1 MRMGGNV
8 RLAGARKTTGVRM
21 MHRSLLASGLLLVAI
36 ALSAQDED
44 ALVRGRKLFDSHC
57 ARCHNMGG
65 TGGEGPSLA
74 RPTLRHAAD
83 EEALVKVIQEGI
95 EGTDM
100 PGTWQISENEIRQIA
115 AYVRSL
121 GRVESTPLSGDRERG
136 RAVFE
141 GASGCG
147 SCHMVEG
154 EGGILGP
161 DLSDVGLRRGA
172 DYLRESLV
180 SPGAAVLPQ
189 YLQVRARTGSSQ
201 EVVGVRMNEDSFTI
215 QLRDLAGRIHSLS
228 KLELESL
235 EKAFGESLMPSY
247 GTELSASELE
257 DLVAYLASLRGEP

>member
-1 MRMGGNV
+1 MIR
-8 RLAGARKTTGVRM
+8 RC
-21 MHRSLLASGLLLVAI
+21 LLASGLLLLAFVS
-36 ALSAQDED
+36 SAQDE
-44 ALVRGRKLFDSHC
+44 ALLRGRKLFDSHC

-74 RPTLRHAAD
+74 RPTLRYAAD

-100 PGTWQISENEIRQIA
+100 PGAWQISGNEVRQIA

-121 GRVESTPLSGDRERG
+121 GRVESTPLPGDRERG
-136 RAVFE
+136 RDVFE

-147 SCHMVEG
+147 SCHIIEG
-154 EGGILGP
+154 QGGILGP

-180 SPGAAVLPQ
+180 SPDATIPER
-189 YLQVRARTGSSQ
+189 YLLVRAQTRAGE
-201 EVVGVRMNEDSFTI
+201 EVVGVRVNEDSFTI
-215 QLRDLAGRIHSLS
+215 QLRDQAGRIHSLS
-228 KLELESL
+228 KLELEDL

-247 GTELSASELE
+247 GSELSASELE
-257 DLVAYLASLRGEP
+257 NLIAYLASLRGEP

>member
-1 MRMGGNV
+1 MIR
-8 RLAGARKTTGVRM
+8 RC
-21 MHRSLLASGLLLVAI
+21 LLASGLLLLAFVS
-36 ALSAQDED
+36 SAQDE
-44 ALVRGRKLFDSHC
+44 ALLRGRKLFDSHC

-74 RPTLRHAAD
+74 RPTLRYAAD
-83 EEALVKVIQEGI
+83 EAALVKVIQEGI

-100 PGTWQISENEIRQIA
+100 PGAWQISGNEVRQIA

-121 GRVESTPLSGDRERG
+121 GRVESTPLPGDRERG
-136 RAVFE
+136 RHVFE

-154 EGGILGP
+154 QGGILGP

-180 SPGAAVLPQ
+180 SPDATIPER
-189 YLQVRARTGSSQ
+189 YLLVRAQTRAGE
-201 EVVGVRMNEDSFTI
+201 EVVGVRVNEDSFTI
-215 QLRDLAGRIHSLS
+215 QLRDQAGRIHSLS
-228 KLELESL
+228 KLELEDL

-247 GTELSASELE
+247 GSELRATELD
-257 DLVAYLASLRGEP
+257 DLIAYLASLRGER

>member
-1 MRMGGNV
+1 MIR
-8 RLAGARKTTGVRM
+8 RC
-21 MHRSLLASGLLLVAI
+21 LLASGLLLLAFVS
-36 ALSAQDED
+36 SAQDE
-44 ALVRGRKLFDSHC
+44 ALLRGRKLFDSHC

-74 RPTLRHAAD
+74 RPTLRYAAD

-100 PGTWQISENEIRQIA
+100 PGAWQISGNEVRQIA

-121 GRVESTPLSGDRERG
+121 GRVESTPLPGDRERG
-136 RAVFE
+136 RDVFE

-147 SCHMVEG
+147 SCHVVEG
-154 EGGILGP
+154 QGGILGP

-180 SPGAAVLPQ
+180 SPDATIPER
-189 YLQVRARTGSSQ
+189 YLLVRAQTRAGE
-201 EVVGVRMNEDSFTI
+201 EVVGVRVNEDSFTI
-215 QLRDLAGRIHSLS
+215 QLRDQAGRIHSLS
-228 KLELESL
+228 KLELEDL

-247 GTELSASELE
+247 GSELRATELD
-257 DLVAYLASLRGEP
+257 DLIAYLASLRGER

>member
-8 RLAGARKTTGVRM
+8 RLAGAGKTTGVRM
-21 MHRSLLASGLLLVAI
+21 IHRSLLASGLLLA
-36 ALSAQDED
+36 ALTSSAQEED
-44 ALVRGRKLFDSHC
+44 LLRGRKLFDSHC
-57 ARCHNMGG
+57 SRCHNMGG

-100 PGTWQISENEIRQIA
+100 PSTWQISENEVRQIA

-121 GRVESTPLSGDRERG
+121 GRVDSTPLPGDRERG
-136 RAVFE
+136 RALFE
-141 GASGCG
+141 GAGACQG
-147 SCHMVEG
+147 CHMVEG

-172 DYLRESLV
+172 DYLRESLL
-180 SPGAAVLPQ
+180 SPGAAISPQ
-189 YLQVRARTGSSQ
+189 FLQVRARTRAGQ
-201 EVVGVRMNEDSFTI
+201 EVAGVRVNEDSFTI
-215 QLRDLAGRIHSLS
+215 QLRDQAGRVHSLS
-228 KLELESL
+228 KLDLEEL
-235 EKAFGESLMPSY
+235 EKAFGESWMPSY
-247 GTELSASELE
+247 SSELSASELE

>member
-1 MRMGGNV
+1 MIR
-8 RLAGARKTTGVRM
+8 RC
-21 MHRSLLASGLLLVAI
+21 LLASGLLLLAFVS
-36 ALSAQDED
+36 SAQDE
-44 ALVRGRKLFDSHC
+44 ALLRGRKLFDSHC

-74 RPTLRHAAD
+74 RPTLPYAAD

-100 PGTWQISENEIRQIA
+100 PGAWQISGNEVRQIA

-121 GRVESTPLSGDRERG
+121 GRVESTPLPGDRERG
-136 RAVFE
+136 RDVFE

-147 SCHMVEG
+147 SCHIIEG
-154 EGGILGP
+154 QGGILGP

-180 SPGAAVLPQ
+180 SPGATIPER
-189 YLQVRARTGSSQ
+189 YLLVRAQTRAGE
-201 EVVGVRMNEDSFTI
+201 EVVGVRVNEDSFTI
-215 QLRDLAGRIHSLS
+215 QLRDQAGRIHSLS
-228 KLELESL
+228 KLELEDL

-247 GTELSASELE
+247 GSELRATELD
-257 DLVAYLASLRGEP
+257 DLIAYLASLRGER

>member
-1 MRMGGNV
+1 MIR
-8 RLAGARKTTGVRM
+8 RC
-21 MHRSLLASGLLLVAI
+21 LLAS
-36 ALSAQDED
+36 ALALFALATSAQDEN
-44 ALVRGRKLFDSHC
+44 LLRGRKLFDSHC

-74 RPTLRHAAD
+74 RPTLRYAAD

-100 PGTWQISENEIRQIA
+100 PGAWQISENEVRQIA

-121 GRVESTPLSGDRERG
+121 GRVESTPLPGDRERG
-136 RAVFE
+136 RDVFE

-147 SCHMVEG
+147 SCHVVEG
-154 EGGILGP
+154 KGGILGP

-180 SPGAAVLPQ
+180 SPDATIPER
-189 YLQVRARTGSSQ
+189 YLLVRAQTRAGE
-201 EVVGVRMNEDSFTI
+201 EVVGVRVNEDSFTI
-215 QLRDLAGRIHSLS
+215 QLRDQAGRIHSLS
-228 KLELESL
+228 KLELEDL

-247 GTELSASELE
+247 GSELRATELD
-257 DLVAYLASLRGEP
+257 DLIAYLASLRGER

>member
-1 MRMGGNV
+1 MIR
-8 RLAGARKTTGVRM
+8 RC
-21 MHRSLLASGLLLVAI
+21 LLASGLLLLAFVS
-36 ALSAQDED
+36 SAQDE
-44 ALVRGRKLFDSHC
+44 ALLRGRKLFDSHC

-74 RPTLRHAAD
+74 RPTLRYAAD

-100 PGTWQISENEIRQIA
+100 PGAWQISENEVRQIA

-121 GRVESTPLSGDRERG
+121 GRVESTPLPGDRERG
-136 RAVFE
+136 RDVFE

-147 SCHMVEG
+147 SCHIIEG
-154 EGGILGP
+154 QGGILGP

-180 SPGAAVLPQ
+180 SPGATIPER
-189 YLQVRARTGSSQ
+189 YLLVRAQTRAGE
-201 EVVGVRMNEDSFTI
+201 EVVGVRVNEDSFTI
-215 QLRDLAGRIHSLS
+215 QLRDQAGRIHSLS
-228 KLELESL
+228 KLELEDL

-247 GTELSASELE
+247 GSELRATELD
-257 DLVAYLASLRGEP
+257 DLIAYLASLRGER

>member
-1 MRMGGNV
+1 MIQ
-8 RLAGARKTTGVRM
+8 
-21 MHRSLLASGLLLVAI
+21 RSLLASGLLLVPLAS
-36 ALSAQDED
+36 SAQDED
-44 ALVRGRKLFDSHC
+44 LIRGRKLFDSHC
-57 ARCHNMGG
+57 SRCHNMGG

-100 PGTWQISENEIRQIA
+100 PGTWQISENEVREIA

-121 GRVESTPLSGDRERG
+121 GRVESTPLPGDRDRG
-136 RAVFE
+136 RAAFE

-147 SCHMVEG
+147 SCHMVDG

-172 DYLRESLV
+172 GYLRESLV
-180 SPGAAVLPQ
+180 SPGATILPQ
-189 YLQVRARTGSSQ
+189 YLQVRARTGSGQ

-228 KLELESL
+228 KLELENL

-247 GTELSASELE
+247 GSELSASEIE

>member
-1 MRMGGNV
+1 MIR
-8 RLAGARKTTGVRM
+8 RC
-21 MHRSLLASGLLLVAI
+21 LLASGLLLLAFVS
-36 ALSAQDED
+36 SAQDE
-44 ALVRGRKLFDSHC
+44 ALLRGRKLFDSHC

-74 RPTLRHAAD
+74 RPTLRYAAD

-100 PGTWQISENEIRQIA
+100 PGAWQISGNEVRQIA

-121 GRVESTPLSGDRERG
+121 GRVESTPLPGDRERG
-136 RAVFE
+136 RDVFE

-147 SCHMVEG
+147 SCHIIEG
-154 EGGILGP
+154 QGGILGP

-180 SPGAAVLPQ
+180 SPDATIPER
-189 YLQVRARTGSSQ
+189 YLLVRAQTRAGE
-201 EVVGVRMNEDSFTI
+201 EVVGVRVNEDSFTI
-215 QLRDLAGRIHSLS
+215 QLRDQAGRIHSLS
-228 KLELESL
+228 KLELEDL

-247 GTELSASELE
+247 GSELRATELD
-257 DLVAYLASLRGEP
+257 DLIAYLASLRGER

>member
-1 MRMGGNV
+1 MI
-8 RLAGARKTTGVRM
+8 
-21 MHRSLLASGLLLVAI
+21 HRSLLASGLLFVAL
-36 ALSAQDED
+36 ASSAQDED
-44 ALVRGRKLFDSHC
+44 LLRGRKLFDSHC
-57 ARCHNMGG
+57 SRCHNMGG

-74 RPTLRHAAD
+74 QPTLRHAAD

-100 PGTWQISENEIRQIA
+100 PGAWQISGNEARQIA

-121 GRVESTPLSGDRERG
+121 GRVESTPLPGDRERG

-154 EGGILGP
+154 EGGIVGP

-172 DYLRESLV
+172 DHLRQSLV
-180 SPGAAVLPQ
+180 SPGATIADRFL
-189 YLQVRARTGSSQ
+189 LVRAKTRAGK
-201 EVVGVRMNEDSFTI
+201 EVEGLRVNEDSFTL
-215 QLRDLAGRIHSLS
+215 QLRDPAGRIHSLS
-228 KLELESL
+228 KLELEKL

-247 GTELSASELE
+247 GSELTSSELE
-257 DLVAYLASLRGEP
+257 DLIAYLASLRGEL

>member
-1 MRMGGNV
+1 MIR
-8 RLAGARKTTGVRM
+8 RC
-21 MHRSLLASGLLLVAI
+21 LLASGLLLLAFVS
-36 ALSAQDED
+36 SAQDE
-44 ALVRGRKLFDSHC
+44 ALLRGRKLFDSHC

-74 RPTLRHAAD
+74 RPTLRYAAD

-100 PGTWQISENEIRQIA
+100 PGAWQISENEVRQIA

-121 GRVESTPLSGDRERG
+121 GRVESTPLPGDRERG
-136 RAVFE
+136 RDVFE

-154 EGGILGP
+154 KGGILGP

-180 SPGAAVLPQ
+180 SPDATIPER
-189 YLQVRARTGSSQ
+189 YLLVRAQTRAGE
-201 EVVGVRMNEDSFTI
+201 EVVGVRVNEDSFTI
-215 QLRDLAGRIHSLS
+215 QLRDQAGRIHSLS
-228 KLELESL
+228 KLELEDL

-247 GTELSASELE
+247 GSELRATELD
-257 DLVAYLASLRGEP
+257 DLIAYLASLRGER

>member
-1 MRMGGNV
+1 MIR
-8 RLAGARKTTGVRM
+8 RC
-21 MHRSLLASGLLLVAI
+21 LLASGLLLLAFVS
-36 ALSAQDED
+36 SAQDE
-44 ALVRGRKLFDSHC
+44 ALLRGRKLFDSHC

-74 RPTLRHAAD
+74 RPTLRYAAD

-100 PGTWQISENEIRQIA
+100 PGAWQISENEVRQIA

-121 GRVESTPLSGDRERG
+121 GRVESTPLPGDRERG
-136 RAVFE
+136 RDVFE

-147 SCHMVEG
+147 SCHIIEG
-154 EGGILGP
+154 QGGILGP

-180 SPGAAVLPQ
+180 SPDATIPER
-189 YLQVRARTGSSQ
+189 YLLVRAQTRAGE
-201 EVVGVRMNEDSFTI
+201 EVVGVRVNEDSFTI
-215 QLRDLAGRIHSLS
+215 QLRDQAGRIHSLS
-228 KLELESL
+228 KLELEDL

-247 GTELSASELE
+247 GSELRATELD
-257 DLVAYLASLRGEP
+257 DLIAYLASLRGER